1 MNAKNMSSY
10 AFSILKLHED
20 NSNKI
25 NFKNLNKGFYDEISS
40 DDKKIKIN
48 KSILNKIK
56 KITIKDLIKSHK
68 IVPLSWRNNNSEN
81 EIINVFNNDKRFLSL
96 SPPKNKNYGK
106 LPKIK
111 LIHHRNAY
119 NNLKEEFK
127 SENNR
132 YFSPIRKLKNNKIKT
147 KKELGNDNIK
157 ILLDN
162 FRASYPIRES
172 EINFSYNNNINREL
186 SKGEHKTEQGINSSK
201 KENYNFKMRS
211 PSRHNIFSLVSPR
224 KNKNNSRIFNNNF
237 GRNSKIIEERNKTIE
252 QNLKSIDY
260 FGPYFSFCPSCR
272 IKNLEF
278 YKDMEFN
285 QCLKLIHYIK
295 NFRNHNNVHFGL
307 KFPSPSFDLSF

>member
-48 KSILNKIK
+48 KSLLNKIK

-68 IVPLSWRNNNSEN
+68 KVPLSWRNNNSEN
-81 EIINVFNNDKRFLSL
+81 EIINVFNNDKKFLSL
-96 SPPKNKNYGK
+96 SPSKNKNYEK

-119 NNLKEEFK
+119 NHLKEEFK

-132 YFSPIRKLKNNKIKT
+132 CFSRIGKLKNNKIKT
-147 KKELGNDNIK
+147 KKDLGNDNIK

-172 EINFSYNNNINREL
+172 EINISYNNNINREL
-186 SKGEHKTEQGINSSK
+186 SKGEHKTDQGINTSK

-224 KNKNNSRIFNNNF
+224 KNKNNSSIFNNNF

-295 NFRNHNNVHFGL
+295 
-307 KFPSPSFDLSF
+307 KFQKS